1 MYKRTYH
8 KNKDTSVFQ
17 RFEYA
22 RYYTEE
28 DKFDRNTKEIQAE
41 SVAFWVAEMIGNG
54 LDTSE
59 YSFGYISGWSKDK
72 TVPELKEN
80 LDLML

>member
-1 MYKRTYH
+1 MGDKSNYKHYENISIRPEM
-8 KNKDTSVFQ
+8 DTLT
-17 RFEYA
+17 FE
-22 RYYTEE
+22 
-28 DKFDRNTKEIQAE
+28 AE

-59 YSFGYISGWSKDK
+59 YSFEYISGWSKDK

>member
-1 MYKRTYH
+1 ME
-8 KNKDTSVFQ
+8 VVI
-17 RFEYA
+17 
-22 RYYTEE
+22 

-59 YSFGYISGWSKDK
+59 RFDEWLPRVEQG
-72 TVPELKEN
+72 
-80 LDLML
+80 

>member
-1 MYKRTYH
+1 MQQIRPEM
-8 KNKDTSVFQ
+8 DTLT
-17 RFEYA
+17 FE
-22 RYYTEE
+22 
-28 DKFDRNTKEIQAE
+28 AE